1 MPWYFESEVPVDE
14 NPDEVIRVR
23 VRGHVPNNY
32 TDEHFDLRDPDKILG
47 KTLAYL
53 NHEAGDSVGT
63 SLRCL
68 GLVMAGKGDAAKSLG
83 QFTIVEEVLEI
94 AQEFANDDTKEYLNS
109 LPKENADVDDAL
121 LKKCKSCLKESE
133 ESIIENQKKLYK
145 EWNQSRDTLLG
156 KCNRRTSFK
165 MLHL

>member
-1 MPWYFESEVPVDE
+1 MPWYFDSEVPVDE
-14 NPDEVIRVR
+14 NPDEVVRVR

-32 TDEHFDLRDPDKILG
+32 NDEHFDLREPDKILG

-68 GLVMAGKGDAAKSLG
+68 GLVMAGKGDTARALG

-94 AQEFANDDTKEYLNS
+94 AQEFADDDTKEYLNS

-145 EWNQSRDTLLG
+145 EWNLSRDTLLG
-156 KCNRRTSFK
+156 NCKRRTLFK
-165 MLHL
+165 ILSC

>member
-1 MPWYFESEVPVDE
+1 MPWYFDSEVPVDE
-14 NPDEVIRVR
+14 NPDEVVRVR

-32 TDEHFDLRDPDKILG
+32 NDEHFDLREPDKILG

-68 GLVMAGKGDAAKSLG
+68 GLVMVGKGDTARALG

-94 AQEFANDDTKEYLNS
+94 AQEFADDDTKEYLNS
-109 LPKENADVDDAL
+109 LPKESADVDDAL

-156 KCNRRTSFK
+156 KCNRITLFK
-165 MLHL
+165 ILSC